1 MQNLIISLNAV
12 VPLFLLVGLGW
23 FCARLGMIGEQTQKQ
38 MNRVVFTVF
47 MSVLLF
53 RNLYV
58 TSVEEAVRPLLLAYA
73 LVIVFLTWGVSFLL
87 VRRIEP
93 DCRKRGVMVQGM
105 FRSNFVLMGLPLITT
120 LFGAEHVGMA
130 SVAIAVIVPT
140 FNVLSV
146 ITLESCREEHTS
158 PGRILLSIAKNP
170 LLLGSLAG
178 LCALLLGIRLPY
190 MLESAVDSMA
200 NVATPLALFMLGAS
214 FRMGA
219 VRDNMRQLTLVLS
232 TKLVIMPVAVIGGG
246 ILLGFRGADLG
257 TLMAIS
263 AAPTAVAS
271 YTMAESMGGDGDLAA
286 EIVVFSTL
294 LSCLTL
300 FLWTYGLR
308 ACGLFA

>member
-1 MQNLIISLNAV
+1 MQNFIISLNAV
-12 VPLFLLVGLGW
+12 IPLFLLVGLGW

-58 TSVEEAVRPLLLAYA
+58 TSVKEAVRPLLLAYA

-146 ITLESCREEHTS
+146 ITLESCREEHTG

-178 LCALLLGIRLPY
+178 LCALLLDIRLPL
-190 MLESAVDSMA
+190 MLESAVESMA

-232 TKLVIMPVAVIGGG
+232 TKLVIMPVVVIGGG